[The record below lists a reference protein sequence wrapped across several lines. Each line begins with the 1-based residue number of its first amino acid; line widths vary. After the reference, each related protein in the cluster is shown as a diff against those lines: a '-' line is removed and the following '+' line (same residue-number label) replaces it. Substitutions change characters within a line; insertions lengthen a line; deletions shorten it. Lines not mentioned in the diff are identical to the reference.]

1 MEGSCNAMCEA
12 LALGVPVIAS
22 RISGLIGTLG
32 EDYPGYFAVEDT
44 QALAEQLVGV
54 NRLYRQAAERAG
66 NTGMANVLEDLER
79 TLIEIA
85 NSPSR
90 LSSTEFAEFR
100 RRVDTDDLLFKI
112 KVVGSQVRLKEQESA
127 RTLAGTHS

>member
-1 MEGSCNAMCEA
+1 MIDRLITNTRAAAAHLPLGLYLLGALTEGGI
-12 LALGVPVIAS
+12 GVQRDPETA
-22 RISGLIGTLG
+22 
-32 EDYPGYFAVEDT
+32 A
-44 QALAEQLVGV
+44 Q
-54 NRLYRQAAERAG
+54 LYRQAAEKAG

-100 RRVDTDDLLFKI
+100 RRVDTDDMLFKI